1 MALLATTT
9 LWAYDIEVDGI
20 YYNFLQDNEVEVT
33 NKSSYDVVYSGEIV
47 IPPTI
52 TYDGKN
58 YNVTRIGERA
68 FRTSI
73 KNSSLTSVTIP
84 EGVVSIGNY
93 AFQYCTALT
102 SITIPNSITK
112 IGTSAF
118 ESTPWYANLPDG
130 ILYIGKILY
139 SYKGEM
145 PANTSIV
152 VKDGIEIIN
161 ASAFA
166 GCSNLIA
173 ITLPNSINS
182 IEPKTFYNC
191 DGLQNVVFG
200 NSIDSIGEEA
210 FYSCSSLSTITIPN
224 SVTSIGNTAFYY
236 CSSLDEIKIPKTVI
250 NIGTDAFIYCSPT
263 SIVVE
268 DGNPN
273 YDSRNNC
280 NALIETA
287 TNTLLVGCHN
297 TVIPNTVTGI
307 TAAAFAG
314 LDNLTAIAIPS
325 GITKIGRCA
334 FANCI
339 NLTSIVVD
347 DDNQV
352 YDSRNNCNAIIET
365 ATNTLIECSNN
376 TIIPNTITSIGECA
390 FVGRRKL
397 TSVSIPN
404 GVVSIGASAFQYCN
418 ALTSVSIPSSVQDIG
433 NSAFLMC
440 TALTLVTCE
449 ATTPPLLEW
458 GAFNYI
464 PFAEATLYVPAES
477 IELYKAAEQWKDFG
491 TILPLEQAP
500 SNVEYVISF
509 DSTNDSSIKTLCNGQ
524 LLILRDGKTYN
535 AMGQE
540 L

>member
-1 MALLATTT
+1 MKKILILIVTLLFNVTI
-9 LWAYDIEVDGI
+9 WAYDFEVDGI

-33 NKSSYDVVYSGEIV
+33 NKTSRELVYSGEIV
-47 IPPTI
+47 IPSTI

-58 YNVTRIGERA
+58 YNVTSIGERA
-68 FRTSI
+68 FRSSM

-84 EGVVSIGNY
+84 EGVISIGDF

-102 SITIPNSITK
+102 SITIPNSIK
-112 IGTSAF
+112 RIGTSVF

-130 ILYIGKILY
+130 VIYFGKILY

-145 PANTSIV
+145 PENTSII
-152 VKDGIEIIN
+152 VKDGIEIIS
-161 ASAFA
+161 ASAFAGA

-173 ITLPNSINS
+173 ITFP
-182 IEPKTFYNC
+182 
-191 DGLQNVVFG
+191 
-200 NSIDSIGEEA
+200 NSIDSIGEMA
-210 FYSCSSLSTITIPN
+210 FQGCQSLSSITIPN
-224 SVTSIGNTAFYY
+224 SVTSIGNAAFMS
-236 CSSLDEIKIPKTVI
+236 CPLDEIKIPKNVT
-250 NIGTDAFIYCSPT
+250 NIGTGAFIYCSPT

-268 DGNPN
+268 NGNPN

-307 TAAAFAG
+307 ADAAFAG
-314 LDNLTAIAIPS
+314 HNNLTAIAIPS
-325 GITKIGRCA
+325 NITKIGICA
-334 FANCI
+334 FAHCR

-347 DDNQV
+347 EKNQV

-365 ATNTLIECSNN
+365 ATNTLIEGSNN

-390 FVGRRKL
+390 FLGRRNL

-404 GVVSIGASAFQYCN
+404 GVVSIDASAFQYCN
-418 ALTSVSIPSSVQDIG
+418 ALTSVSIPSSVQNIG
-433 NSAFLMC
+433 NSAFFMC
-440 TALTLVTCE
+440 TALTSVTCE

-477 IELYKAAEQWKDFG
+477 IELYKVAEQWKDFG
-491 TILPLEQAP
+491 TILPLAQAP
-500 SNVEYVISF
+500 SGVENVTSLDNYKQSH
-509 DSTNDSSIKTLCNGQ
+509 IKTLRNGQ
-524 LLILRDGKTYN
+524 LIILRDGVEYN
-535 AMGQE
+535 AVGQKM
-540 L
+540 